1 MARIPCS
8 ESDKFN
14 IFIVPLPLKVTLILK
29 RPYFT
34 AHIKINYEVGYIGN
48 FLKKL
53 SDVFRTI
60 ATAKIE
66 LFVALVRRFQL
77 LTNFTKNSIIGATGV
92 LQAP

>member
-1 MARIPCS
+1 MTNLI
-8 ESDKFN
+8 F
-14 IFIVPLPLKVTLILK
+14 FIVPVPLKVTPISK
-29 RPYFT
+29 SPYLT

-77 LTNFTKNSIIGATGV
+77 LINFTKNSVKGATGV
-92 LQAP
+92 VQDPQKIL